1 MAAKH
6 IIAYFLEDAGQEAII
21 PPLVKRL
28 IREADKPAE
37 TFEHLILNARGGRS
51 ISSYQ
56 NFLADANRRKH
67 LPADLLIVGSD
78 GNCNGFAKRR
88 DEIKAV
94 AANPPYPI
102 VVTAVPDP
110 HVERWYL
117 LDPSALS
124 KAAGISKMPVLPAHK
139 CAKDYY
145 KQLLRSAFNNSSI
158 IPQLGGTEY
167 GPLVADKMDLYA
179 ASKMSSVS
187 SSNVP
192 SSPILLLTNPLTL
205 L

>member
-1 MAAKH
+1 MAAKY
-6 IIAYFLEDAGQEAII
+6 IIAYFLEDAGHEAII

-37 TFEHLILNARGGRS
+37 DFTHLTLNARGGRS

-56 NFLADANRRKH
+56 SFLADAKKRKH
-67 LPADLLIVGSD
+67 LPADLLVVGSD
-78 GNCNGFAKRR
+78 GNCKGFAARR
-88 DEIKAV
+88 DEIKAI

-124 KAAGISKMPVLPAHK
+124 KAASISKMPDLPTHK
-139 CAKDYY
+139 CEKDYY
-145 KQLLRSAFNNSSI
+145 KRLLRSVFNNSSI
-158 IPQLGGTEY
+158 VPLLGGTEY
-167 GPLVADKMDLYA
+167 GPLVADRMNLYV
-179 ASKMSSVS
+179 ASKADHGFAEFIDGVRSWLKQLS
-187 SSNVP
+187 
-192 SSPILLLTNPLTL
+192 
-205 L
+205 

>member
-28 IREADKPAE
+28 IREAGKPTE
-37 TFEHLILNARGGRS
+37 NFEHHPLNARGGRS
-51 ISSYQ
+51 ISSYKE
-56 NFLADANRRKH
+56 FLADAKRNNH
-67 LPADLLIVGSD
+67 LPADLLVVGSD
-78 GNCNGFAKRR
+78 GNCKGFATRR
-88 DEIKAV
+88 DEINAV
-94 AANPPYPI
+94 AANPPYPT

-124 KAAGISKMPVLPAHK
+124 KAAGISKMPALPAHK
-139 CAKDYY
+139 CEKDYY

-158 IPQLGGTEY
+158 IPLLGGTEY
-167 GPLVADKMDLYA
+167 GPLVAAEMDLYA
-179 ASKMSSVS
+179 ASKADHGFAEFIDGVKSWLKQL
-187 SSNVP
+187 P
-192 SSPILLLTNPLTL
+192 
-205 L
+205 

>member
-1 MAAKH
+1 MVAKH

-28 IREADKPAE
+28 IREAGKPVE
-37 TFEHLILNARGGRS
+37 NFEHLPLSARGGRS
-51 ISSYQ
+51 ISSYKD
-56 NFLADANRRKH
+56 LLSDAKRRKH

-78 GNCNGFAKRR
+78 GNCKGFAARR

-124 KAAGISKMPVLPAHK
+124 KAAGISKMPPLPVHK
-139 CAKDYY
+139 CEKDYY
-145 KQLLRSAFNNSSI
+145 KQLLRSAFDGSSI
-158 IPQLGGTEY
+158 IPLLGGTEY
-167 GPLVADKMDLYA
+167 GPLVAEKMDLYA
-179 ASKMSSVS
+179 AGKADHGLAEFVDGIKSWLKQL
-187 SSNVP
+187 P
-192 SSPILLLTNPLTL
+192 
-205 L
+205 

>member
-1 MAAKH
+1 MAAKY
-6 IIAYFLEDAGQEAII
+6 IIAYFLEDIGQEAII
-21 PPLVKRL
+21 PPLVRRL
-28 IREADKPAE
+28 IREAGKPAE

-56 NFLADANRRKH
+56 NFLADAKRRKH

-78 GNCNGFAKRR
+78 GNCKGFATRR

-94 AANPPYPI
+94 VANPPYPI

-124 KAAGISKMPVLPAHK
+124 SAAGIPKIPALPAHK
-139 CAKDYY
+139 CDKNYY
-145 KQLLRSAFNNSSI
+145 KQLLRSAFYDSPI
-158 IPQLGGTEY
+158 IPPLGGTEY
-167 GPLVADKMDLYA
+167 GPLVADEMDLYA
-179 ASKMSSVS
+179 AGKADHGLAEFVGGVKSWLKRL
-187 SSNVP
+187 P
-192 SSPILLLTNPLTL
+192 
-205 L
+205 

>member
-21 PPLVKRL
+21 PPLAKRL
-28 IREADKPAE
+28 IREAGKPAE
-37 TFEHLILNARGGRS
+37 NFDHLILNARGGRS

-56 NFLADANRRKH
+56 KFLDDAKRRNH
-67 LPADLLIVGSD
+67 LSADLLIVGSD
-78 GNCNGFAKRR
+78 GNCKGFATRR

-117 LDPSALS
+117 LDPSALA
-124 KAAGISKMPVLPAHK
+124 KVAGISKMPALPAHK
-139 CAKDYY
+139 CEKGYY
-145 KQLLRSAFNNSSI
+145 KQLLRSAFTHSPV
-158 IPQLGGTEY
+158 IPLLGGTEY
-167 GPLVADKMDLYA
+167 GALVADKMDLYA
-179 ASKMSSVS
+179 ASKADHGLAEFIVGVKSWLKQL
-187 SSNVP
+187 P
-192 SSPILLLTNPLTL
+192 
-205 L
+205 